1 MDLLL
6 ESLRSVYNEYDAEQQ
21 WLDHIEE
28 ILLRPDALKE
38 APEDPDGL
46 EDPAPVP
53 QPDALADLQDPAPV
67 PQPDS
72 LADLEDPAPPA
83 AEPETPEDTAPVP
96 QPAAKPAAPPAPS
109 APALPSISKSQ
120 VKTPPKRPEPPPTP
134 EPHAAEPGP
143 TADAPPA
150 APEVD
155 GEPLTPTDG
164 TAEVDV
170 EKKNRVLQRLKGI
183 KQRGKALKAPL
194 DSSALNFMNYNP
206 RTRGLNVTFTKNN
219 RSYHYKNV
227 SMDKAAT
234 LFASDHKGKFFNRN
248 IKQTSPATEI
258 T

>member
-38 APEDPDGL
+38 APEDPTDL
-46 EDPAPVP
+46 EDPAPV
-53 QPDALADLQDPAPV
+53 
-67 PQPDS
+67 
-72 LADLEDPAPPA
+72 EKPA
-83 AEPETPEDTAPVP
+83 AEPEAPAPEAPPADAEAPVPAPEPAAPPVP
-96 QPAAKPAAPPAPS
+96 QPAAKPAALPAAPPAPS
-109 APALPSISKSQ
+109 PTLPSISKSQ

-155 GEPLTPTDG
+155 GQPLTPTDG
-164 TAEVDV
+164 SAEVDV
-170 EKKNRVLQRLKGI
+170 EKKNRVLQRLEGI
-183 KQRGKALKAPL
+183 KQRGKAFKSPL
-194 DSSALNFMNYNP
+194 DSEALSYMVYNP
-206 RTRGLNVTFTKNN
+206 RTESLKVTFGKNN
-219 RSYHYKNV
+219 RSYDYKNV
-227 SMDKAAT
+227 SMEKAAT
-234 LFASDHKGKFFNRN
+234 LIASDHKGTFFNRD
-248 IKQTSPATEI
+248 IKQTSPATEV